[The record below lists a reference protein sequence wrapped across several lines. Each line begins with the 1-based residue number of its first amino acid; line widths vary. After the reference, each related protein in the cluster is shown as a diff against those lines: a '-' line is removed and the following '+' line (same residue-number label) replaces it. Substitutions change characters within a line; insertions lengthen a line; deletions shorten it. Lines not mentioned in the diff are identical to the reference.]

1 MTDTE
6 TKQFVACMLVD
17 LVEVFVEIDAHNT
30 ETLLRTAQTKVL
42 PVIV

>member
-6 TKQFVACMLVD
+6 TKQFVASMLVD
-17 LVEVFVEIDAHNT
+17 LVEVFVEYNT
-30 ETLLRTAQTKVL
+30 AALLRTAQIKVL